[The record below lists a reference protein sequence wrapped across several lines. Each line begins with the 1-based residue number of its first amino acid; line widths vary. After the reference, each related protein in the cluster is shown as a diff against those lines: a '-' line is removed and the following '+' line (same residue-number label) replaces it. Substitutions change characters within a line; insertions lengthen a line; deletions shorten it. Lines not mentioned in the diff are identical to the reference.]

1 MLDSFVGGIVISL
14 FIIVMFFVL
23 GFINTII
30 DKYQRWRGTK
40 ELSLEE
46 QSERRKKMMEN
57 IKKNSKK

>member
-14 FIIVMFFVL
+14 FTIVMIFVL
-23 GFINTII
+23 GFINKII

-57 IKKNSKK
+57 IKKNK

>member
-14 FIIVMFFVL
+14 FTIVMIFVL
-23 GFINTII
+23 GFINKII